1 MMADCR
7 AEAIPDE
14 LFVSKVSR
22 PLKGYCMGFS
32 DLLGGFGTKAPG
44 LI

>member
-7 AEAIPDE
+7 AEAIPYD
-14 LFVSKVSR
+14 LFVSKVPR
-22 PLKGYCMGFS
+22 PLKGCCVDFT
-32 DLLGGFGTKAPG
+32 DLPSGTGTKAPG